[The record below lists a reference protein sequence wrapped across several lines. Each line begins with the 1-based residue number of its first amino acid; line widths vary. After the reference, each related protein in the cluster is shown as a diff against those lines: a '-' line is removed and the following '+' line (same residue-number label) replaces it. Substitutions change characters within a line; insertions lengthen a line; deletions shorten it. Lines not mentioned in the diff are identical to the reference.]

1 MNLRKIIVHE
11 LKKESGNA
19 DTELVTSNISL
30 PINQESVELIESL
43 LKSYQGDK
51 ILYAEFDNSPGR
63 FFPNRFTNYR
73 LSARSNQ
80 NFIDFTL
87 DALGNLETI
96 IRNKILSKG
105 GYLVFTEYQINGHD
119 FVAIFLI
126 RDTEGKLLRRT
137 QNSFSI
143 QRIEYLDTNHLAMAC
158 RIDESKID
166 DGEQNYLSFTQHR
179 QQEVSDYFTDW
190 ISVSQLESSTAYT
203 KSLYEII
210 NGLQPP
216 INPETNTPYSI
227 DEVRNMVYENA
238 RNNAQRNI
246 NLQVLSE
253 QIYGNP
259 DTILNYAEENQ
270 ISIDTEFRYNK
281 RGLRRFVQVSVNKD
295 GINLKFSRGDVG
307 MKIRPSEDD
316 PNIVII
322 ESPEFANA
330 LRAEIDG
337 DE

>member
-1 MNLRKIIVHE
+1 M
-11 LKKESGNA
+11 G
-19 DTELVTSNISL
+19 
-30 PINQESVELIESL
+30 
-43 LKSYQGDK
+43 
-51 ILYAEFDNSPGR
+51 
-63 FFPNRFTNYR
+63 
-73 LSARSNQ
+73 
-80 NFIDFTL
+80 
-87 DALGNLETI
+87 ALGNLETI

-105 GYLVFTEYQINGHD
+105 GYLVFTEYQVNGHD

-143 QRIEYLDTNHLAMAC
+143 QRVEYLDTNHLAMAC
-158 RIDESKID
+158 RINETKLDS
-166 DGEQNYLSFTQHR
+166 GEQNYLSFTQHR
-179 QQEVSDYFTDW
+179 QQEVSDYFIDW
-190 ISVSQLESSTAYT
+190 ISVSQLESSTEYT

-210 NGLQPP
+210 NGLPTP
-216 INPETNTPYSI
+216 VNPTTNTPYSI

-246 NLQVLSE
+246 NLQVLSQ

-259 DTILNYAEENQ
+259 ETILNYAEENQ

-281 RGLRRFVQVSVNKD
+281 RALRRFVQVSVHKD

-307 MKIRPSEDD
+307 IKIRPSEDD